1 MSKAIAAQILRLSS
15 NPQNTSKVRYMLY
28 ASVIPLLHKEIEVE
42 TGKSLEACGLDSLA
56 YVDSKY

>member
-15 NPQNTSKVRYMLY
+15 NPQNTSKVRHVVYLSNSS
-28 ASVIPLLHKEIEVE
+28 APQGDIEVE

-56 YVDSKY
+56 YADSKY